1 MIKAV
6 FFDVANTLLEKPE
19 LFPNMT
25 AALVRNGHAVAE
37 ENMRLVHKFV
47 SEVFV
52 FPDKTSREFY
62 KEFNTHLLY
71 ALGIAPSEA
80 LLNDLFE
87 ACTYLPWQPFDD
99 TAALQS
105 INMPLGILSNWDH
118 TLKEKL
124 AHHFNVDFNWVLC
137 SQDEGIKKPNPLFFQ
152 RMMDQSGLQ
161 TEEILFVGDSMKLDI
176 HPAMELGVKAILID
190 RHNHFP
196 NANVARIQNLE
207 EVNQWL

>member
-19 LFPNMT
+19 LFPKMT
-25 AALVRNGHAVAE
+25 TALQRSGHAVAE
-37 ENMRLVHKFV
+37 GNIRLAHKFV

-80 LLNDLFE
+80 LLKDLFE
-87 ACTYLPWQPFDD
+87 ACTYLPWQPFED
-99 TAALQS
+99 TLALRN
-105 INMPLGILSNWDH
+105 IEIPLGILSNWDH
-118 TLKEKL
+118 TLKDKL
-124 AHHFNVDFNWVLC
+124 AHHFTVDFNWVLC

-152 RMMDQSGLQ
+152 RMMDQSGLRAGD
-161 TEEILFVGDSMKLDI
+161 ILFVGDSMKLDI
-176 HPAMELGVKAILID
+176 HPAIQLGVKAVLID

-207 EVNQWL
+207 EINQWL